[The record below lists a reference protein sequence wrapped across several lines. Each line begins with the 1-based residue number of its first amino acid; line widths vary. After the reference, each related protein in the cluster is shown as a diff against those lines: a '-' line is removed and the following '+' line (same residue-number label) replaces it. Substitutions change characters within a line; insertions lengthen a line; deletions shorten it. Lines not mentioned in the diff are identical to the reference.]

1 MKITHSQLARMI
13 KEELSGLRERS
24 DEFTQATNP
33 QFTPKLLGKIFSSI
47 TRKLAD
53 IEQAIEMMGGT
64 VISINTRLEDI
75 EVKEGER
82 TLAAE
87 RPQANEDN

>member
-13 KEELSGLRERS
+13 KEELGGLRES
-24 DEFTQATNP
+24 SAEYMQATNP
-33 QFTPKLLGKIFSSI
+33 RFSPKQLGKIFSSI

-64 VISINTRLEDI
+64 VISIDTRLEDI
-75 EVKEGER
+75 EVREGER

-87 RPQANEDN
+87 RPRANEDN

>member
-13 KEELSGLRERS
+13 KEELGGLRES
-24 DEFTQATNP
+24 SAEYTQATNP
-33 QFTPKLLGKIFSSI
+33 RFSPKQLRDIISRI
-47 TRKLAD
+47 TQKLAD
-53 IEQAIEMMGGT
+53 IEQAIDMMGGA
-64 VISINTRLEDI
+64 VISIDTRLEDI
-75 EVKEGER
+75 EVEESER